1 MVVTEDAARK
11 LLEEA
16 LALPKEQQ
24 RWLADQLL
32 EVVPAD
38 EEVAEAW
45 AGEAVT
51 RLERA
56 ERGEAKLVSYDEVR
70 ERAQRVLRD
79 K

>member
-1 MVVTEDAARK
+1 MTDAARK

-38 EEVAEAW
+38 EEVADAW
-45 AGEAVT
+45 AGEAVE